1 MIRLLPFL
9 LVGCIVG
16 ELLAQQ
22 APQSGEALF
31 FGKAACASCHE
42 VNGRGG
48 IVGPDLSNAGRLSAD
63 ALRQKIVDPSAN
75 PNPGGRGG
83 PSTMV
88 ARTKDGKE
96 IRGIR
101 RAEDTFS
108 LLITDASGKL
118 LRLDKRDLASATVEQ
133 KSLMPADF
141 AQRLSEPEIQSLVA
155 YLRTQ
160 TARDLTKTIQAEI
173 PGGVTYDRLLQRRRR
188 AAELAHLLGRL
199 SRAALLCAETGGHFE
214 RPAASGAMDDP
225 TGGGDRLEAT
235 PIVVDGIMYTSGAP
249 GQVLAL
255 DAETGLPIWQYRR
268 QQKVVNPSG
277 QSLHPGRV
285 GAGEPC
291 VPGTLDAALVALDAR
306 TGRLL
311 WETQV
316 ADTMLGYTITSP
328 PLALRDKIITG
339 VSGGECRRERIH
351 RRLRSRDRQTAVALQ
366 HDSRSRRIRPRYME
380 RRKLAARRRP
390 DVAHRQLRSGF
401 RYAVLDHSAIPA
413 PTMTGTYA
421 RATTCLHVR
430 SSLSIRIP
438 AAANGIISSR
448 RTTPTIGIPP
458 KT

>member
-16 ELLAQQ
+16 ALLAQQ

-108 LLITDASGKL
+108 LLITDTSGKL
-118 LRLDKRDLASATVEQ
+118 LRFDKRDLASATVEQ

-141 AQRLSEPEIQSLVA
+141 AQRLSEAEIQSLVA

-173 PGGVTYDRLLQRRRR
+173 PGGVTYDRLSQRRRR

-199 SRAALLCAETGGHFE
+199 SRAALLGAETDRHVE
-214 RPAASGAMDDP
+214 RPASFRRAGRSNCRTSRCSKRHRSWSTASCTRP
-225 TGGGDRLEAT
+225 
-235 PIVVDGIMYTSGAP
+235 
-249 GQVLAL
+249 AL
-255 DAETGLPIWQYRR
+255 
-268 QQKVVNPSG
+268 
-277 QSLHPGRV
+277 PGRCSRSMPRPV
-285 GAGEPC
+285 CRSGGTSVSRRSSIRARSIAYSRG
-291 VPGTLDAALVALDAR
+291 VSVLGNRLFLGTLDAALVALDAR

-316 ADTMLGYTITSP
+316 ADTMLGYSITSP
-328 PLALRDKIITG
+328 PLALKDKIITG
-339 VSGGECRRERIH
+339 VSGGEFGANGFIDAYDPATGK
-351 RRLRSRDRQTAVALQ
+351 RLWRFNT
-366 HDSRSRRIRPRYME
+366 
-380 RRKLAARRRP
+380 
-390 DVAHRQLRSGF
+390 
-401 RYAVLDHSAIPA
+401 
-413 PTMTGTYA
+413 
-421 RATTCLHVR
+421 
-430 SSLSIRIP
+430 IP
-438 AAANGIISSR
+438 AAGEFGHDTWKGESWQHGGGPTWLTGSYDADSD
-448 RTTPTIGIPP
+448 TLYWTIGNPGP
-458 KT
+458 D